1 MALTEISIIVRDHL
15 LSDQHVDQWVCRP

>member
-15 LSDQHVDQWVCRP
+15 LWDQHVDHWVCRP